1 MESQI
6 RFTVKEWRQKICGK
20 KSSEDLKKEKGAMN
34 TADVYGRNRF
44 TFFIDLRSMRD
55 SDLHGSGLRLLNTKE
70 GIKLAINRKAWGPG
84 NVIGHIFFLSDALL
98 NIVNRQLESVTY

>member
-55 SDLHGSGLRLLNTKE
+55 SDLNGSGLRLVNTRKKE
-70 GIKLAINRKAWGPG
+70 FSLQSTGRRGVRGICPAQ
-84 NVIGHIFFLSDALL
+84 H
-98 NIVNRQLESVTY
+98 RQPSA

>member
-44 TFFIDLRSMRD
+44 TFFIDLRSMID
-55 SDLHGSGLRLLNTKE
+55 SDLHGSGLRLVNTKE
-70 GIKLAINRKAWGPG
+70 GI
-84 NVIGHIFFLSDALL
+84 
-98 NIVNRQLESVTY
+98 

>member
-1 MESQI
+1 MFLLELSCLPKEFFDLRKTIKRRRLSMESQI

-55 SDLHGSGLRLLNTKE
+55 SDLHGSGLRLVNTKE
-70 GIKLAINRKAWGPG
+70 GI
-84 NVIGHIFFLSDALL
+84 
-98 NIVNRQLESVTY
+98 